1 MKELEGRFDAAMM
14 DIYLR
19 AKAEVQYNATRFHQ
33 MLCKYR
39 GVETAKILLHANA
52 VSEEYTALW
61 ERRRLDLTVEALIHD
76 HPEYHPLFTD
86 EEREIARRRLE
97 EYRYPPVIDPV
108 ERFIGA
114 FASDVPG
121 WTTQVDKYLGQ
132 TLLEEMRDQTDSR
145 S

>member
-1 MKELEGRFDAAMM
+1 MSELEDRFNAAMW
-14 DIYLR
+14 DFYR
-19 AKAEVQYNATRFHQ
+19 RVKTEAKYNPTRLFD
-33 MLCKYR
+33 MLNKYA
-39 GVETAKILLHANA
+39 GLETAKILLHANA
-52 VSEEYTALW
+52 VSEGYTALW
-61 ERRRLDLTVEALIHD
+61 ERDRLDLTVEALLHD

-132 TLLEEMRDQTDSR
+132 TLLEEMRGQTDPR

>member
-1 MKELEGRFDAAMM
+1 MKELEEQFDAAMLE
-14 DIYLR
+14 IYRR
-19 AKAEVQYNATRFHQ
+19 AIKEVQYNSIPFHQ
-33 MLCKYR
+33 MLCRYR
-39 GVETAKILLHANA
+39 GLETAKQLLHTNP
-52 VSEEYTALW
+52 VSNGYTTLW
-61 ERRRLDLTVEALIHD
+61 QRGRLDLTVEALIHD

-86 EEREIARRRLE
+86 EEREIARKRLE

-132 TLLEEMRDQTDSR
+132 TLLKEMRGQSDPR
-145 S
+145 N

>member
-1 MKELEGRFDAAMM
+1 MSNLEKRFHAAMLDFAHRSQREAGYNPTVIIDM
-14 DIYLR
+14 IHKQGGVEA
-19 AKAEVQYNATRFHQ
+19 AKAV
-33 MLCKYR
+33 
-39 GVETAKILLHANA
+39 LHTEP
-52 VSEEYTALW
+52 VPEGYTNLW
-61 ERRRLDLTVEALIHD
+61 LRKRLDLTVEALIHD

-86 EEREIARRRLE
+86 EEREIARKRLE

-132 TLLEEMRDQTDSR
+132 TLLEEMRGQTDPR
-145 S
+145 N